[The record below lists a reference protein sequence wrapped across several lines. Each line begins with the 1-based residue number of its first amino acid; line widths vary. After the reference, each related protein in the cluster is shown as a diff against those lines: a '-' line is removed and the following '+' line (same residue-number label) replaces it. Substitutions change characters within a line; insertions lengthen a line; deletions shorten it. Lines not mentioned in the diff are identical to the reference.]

1 MLPSTAIS
9 MFGKFHFLKEVE
21 LPYVT
26 VEFPGIRRYTSS
38 R

>member
-21 LPYVT
+21 LPYV
-26 VEFPGIRRYTSS
+26 
-38 R
+38 